1 MAGVVPPVPIPIAA
15 IPVGNSQTQRQQR
28 PRDHVRTETA
38 QALDA
43 PEEGRATWT
52 NASRQRGKNER
63 GSNLD
68 IYV

>member
-15 IPVGNSQTQRQQR
+15 VPVNNAQAQRQQR
-28 PRDHVRTETA
+28 PRDHVRTDTA

-43 PEEGRATWT
+43 PEEGRAAWT
-52 NASRQRGKNER
+52 HASRNRGQNQR